1 MPLLPYTYIVV
12 ATPQGDAGDVVIVD
26 IAGYWAEETLQ
37 LAVYPRCVNRAVFA
51 LTTRVEPRTRTITR
65 NRDIN
70 RLDLL
75 LILQASFKIL
85 QALHRSNAL
94 WISSLYYHMG
104 KLQVFFLGLLK
115 RYLHTRHLYQMPFP
129 FFRMYS
135 AFRLILYVGSRN
147 AIVIF
152 LSSTFYLFLG
162 CEPSP
167 LCIFSKI

>member
-37 LAVYPRCVNRAVFA
+37 LAVYPRCVNRAIFA

-70 RLDLL
+70 RLDRL

-94 WISSLYYHMG
+94 WISSLYYDIG
-104 KLQVFFLGLLK
+104 KLQFFFLGLLK

-129 FFRMYS
+129 F
-135 AFRLILYVGSRN
+135 LECIP
-147 AIVIF
+147 
-152 LSSTFYLFLG
+152 LFVSCCMLDR
-162 CEPSP
+162 EM
-167 LCIFSKI
+167 L

>member
-1 MPLLPYTYIVV
+1 MEDLLTLVIGCPAESIAYTRV
-12 ATPQGDAGDVVIVD
+12 ATPHGEVGDVEMLDRTEVEVD
-26 IAGYWAEETLQ
+26 DVLQ

-94 WISSLYYHMG
+94 WISSLYYDIG
-104 KLQVFFLGLLK
+104 KLQVFFWS
-115 RYLHTRHLYQMPFP
+115 Y
-129 FFRMYS
+129 
-135 AFRLILYVGSRN
+135 
-147 AIVIF
+147 
-152 LSSTFYLFLG
+152 
-162 CEPSP
+162 
-167 LCIFSKI
+167 